1 MAIKNDPDAT
11 IKLMAMGLSFAMF
24 AGGGFVV
31 FIRSKGWGPWT
42 IQAFGLV
49 LLIPTILAL
58 AVTQALS
65 TEILATL
72 LGGVAGYIFGRGPG
86 GGLEES
92 GGQGGQNRF

>member
-1 MAIKNDPDAT
+1 MAIKSDPAST
-11 IKLMAMGLSFAMF
+11 IKLMAMSLSFVMF
-24 AGGGFVV
+24 LAGGYVV
-31 FIRSKGWGPWT
+31 YVRSKGWGPWT

-72 LGGVAGYIFGRGPG
+72 LGGVAGYVFGRGTG
-86 GGLEES
+86 GGSDGS
-92 GGQGGQNRF
+92 GGQGRL

>member
-1 MAIKNDPDAT
+1 MAIRSDPAST
-11 IKLMAMGLSFAMF
+11 VKLLAMGLSFAMF
-24 AGGGFVV
+24 AGGGYV
-31 FIRSKGWGPWT
+31 IYMRSKGWDAWT

-72 LGGVAGYIFGRGPG
+72 LGGVAGYLFGRGSGGSDG
-86 GGLEES
+86 GGHGRL
-92 GGQGGQNRF
+92 

>member
-1 MAIKNDPDAT
+1 MGT
-11 IKLMAMGLSFAMF
+11 IKLLAMGLAFAMF
-24 AGGGFVV
+24 AGGGYVV
-31 FIRSKGWGPWT
+31 YIRSKGWGPWT

-72 LGGVAGYIFGRGPG
+72 LGGVAGYIFGRGSG
-86 GGLEES
+86 GGS
-92 GGQGGQNRF
+92 DGPGHH